1 MPCSAS
7 TALKFANNA
16 SSTLEKVSPSKTP
29 AVNITNFELTRG
41 LTYPLNSDNDAMMGL
56 DPKPRGPLELPAHFK
71 NQKDNTF
78 MCKAHGNASCKS
90 CFNWKKQMTKLHK
103 EGKKEAS
110 KKKNEKTT
118 NLY

>member
-1 MPCSAS
+1 MAELGISPTDTDKSIEIND
-7 TALKFANNA
+7 ALFCEHG
-16 SSTLEKVSPSKTP
+16 LEVCQQCEFD
-29 AVNITNFELTRG
+29 ARE
-41 LTYPLNSDNDAMMGL
+41 DNDSMMGL

-71 NQKDNTF
+71 NSKDNTF
-78 MCKAHGNASCKS
+78 MCKSHGNANCKS